1 MFTQRILIYWKS
13 TNLSEN
19 SFNISA
25 MISTLDPNMTDIFA
39 LIHPDKTDKSGQ
51 ELFDLLEKVST
62 Y

>member
-1 MFTQRILIYWKS
+1 MFIQRILIYWKS

-25 MISTLDPNMTDIFA
+25 LISTLDPNMTDIST
-39 LIHPDKTDKSGQ
+39 LIHPDKTDKFGQ